1 MESIRKYLKEYFG
14 FLPQFLPLTKNELA
28 LLFLYLTGNYI
39 FYSGSIIDQN
49 FIWAKAKSD
58 GSHTPELIKKQG

>member
-1 MESIRKYLKEYFG
+1 MESISKYLKEYFG
-14 FLPQFLPLTKNELA
+14 VVPKFLPLSKNELA

-39 FYSGSIIDQN
+39 FYSGYIIDQN